1 MRKFFWPSL
10 MSLAMLWTFAPA
22 ASADT
27 LTLTDTFGGSNTI
40 WTLDYQSG
48 CTSNCTVQLSVNF
61 QDPDGAGSGTNA
73 YTGDYIDAVQW
84 VITGGDPTSVSLTS
98 TTAGSLSD
106 WGTALM
112 DTSLSGGNQCNG
124 GQTNSVCDPTVSAIG
139 VGPIVNGS
147 TWTWDFTVDFA
158 SAFTLTT
165 GNIRASFNDSTGKN
179 VNTFSPDFGNFTT
192 TTTTGGTTTT
202 GEQTTTTNGT
212 VPEPGLL
219 LLFGSGLT
227 AAATRLRR
235 RQRRSSESA

>member
-1 MRKFFWPSL
+1 MRKFLWPSL
-10 MSLAMLWTFAPA
+10 MSLAMLWTFVPA

-48 CTSNCTVQLSVNF
+48 CTTNCTVQLSVNF

-84 VITGGDPTSVSLTS
+84 VLTGGDPTSVSLTS

-106 WGTALM
+106 WGPVQL
-112 DTSLSGGNQCNG
+112 DSSLSGGNQCNG
-124 GQTNSVCDPTVSAIG
+124 GQTNSVCDPTISAIG

-147 TWTWDFTVDFA
+147 TWTWDFTADFA
-158 SAFTLTT
+158 SAFTLTM
-165 GNIRASFNDSTGKN
+165 GNIRASFNDSTGTN
-179 VNTFSPDFGNFTT
+179 VNVFSPNGGDFVS
-192 TTTTGGTTTT
+192 TTTTGVETTTT
-202 GEQTTTTNGT
+202 GIQTTGT